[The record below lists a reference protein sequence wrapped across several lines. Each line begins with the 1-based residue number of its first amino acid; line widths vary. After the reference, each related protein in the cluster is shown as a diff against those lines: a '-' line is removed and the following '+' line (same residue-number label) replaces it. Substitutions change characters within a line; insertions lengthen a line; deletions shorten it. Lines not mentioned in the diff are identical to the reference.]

1 MEIQNTK
8 SITHYLEWSI
18 QNKHGIIRYI
28 IGTILVFFSFMVL
41 SSIGIMPI
49 ALYDS
54 NYQNSLVESNLA
66 LLSCFIV
73 PFILIPLITHW
84 LHQRP
89 TWSVAMP
96 EFKIKYDHLFAGFFI
111 SLFVGIVYSFVFDAL
126 GVLDVKYNGMNWN
139 DYIPLFFIG
148 GIGLF
153 IQTSTEE
160 LMFRGYLSQFMC
172 RVFNNPVFIITIPSL
187 IFASLH
193 IGNIAKF
200 NGSLYTMIPYFISS
214 YLYGWAAYKSGSLWM
229 PIGLH
234 WSNNFSGMLLIGANG
249 DKLKT
254 VAPFVTEIPSLEMVS
269 VVILVQ
275 AITVVTLIHFY
286 LKRLR

>member
-1 MEIQNTK
+1 MML
-8 SITHYLEWSI
+8 SA
-18 QNKHGIIRYI
+18 
-28 IGTILVFFSFMVL
+28 IGLI
-41 SSIGIMPI
+41 PI
-49 ALYDS
+49 ALYDP

-84 LHQRP
+84 LHKRP
-89 TWSVAMP
+89 SWSVAMP
-96 EFKIKYDHLFAGFFI
+96 VFKINYRDLFFGFFI
-111 SLFVGIVYSFVFDAL
+111 SLVVGVFYSLVLAAL
-126 GVLDVKYNGMNWN
+126 GVLEVKYNGMNWN

-172 RVFNNPVFIITIPSL
+172 RIFNNPVFIITIPSL
-187 IFASLH
+187 IFAALH

-214 YLYGWAAYKSGSLWM
+214 FLYGWAAYKSGSLWM
-229 PIGLH
+229 SIGLH

-269 VVILVQ
+269 VVVLVQ
-275 AITVVTLIHFY
+275 AITVVALLHFY
-286 LKRLR
+286 LKNKKQV